1 MNDEIIRPLQYV
13 RYDVIV
19 KEGELICSIPNVMFG
34 YYDSFFNENGELII
48 EIDYG
53 TN

>member
-1 MNDEIIRPLQYV
+1 MNEIIRPLQYV
-13 RYDVIV
+13 RYDVWL
-19 KEGELICSIPNVMFG
+19 KEGELVCSIPNVMFG
-34 YYDSFFNENGELII
+34 YYDTWFNEKGELII